1 MSSAEIT
8 IFLGGGGFLVIAFI
22 YLMFCND
29 SKEEAIEPEETGAQ
43 VEDAEPEAD
52 SKVEEKK

>member
-29 SKEEAIEPEETGAQ
+29 SKEEAIEPQETGAQ

-52 SKVEEKK
+52 SKVE